1 MRHSRHIPSSAEAH
15 VPAAD
20 TAAHHH
26 HPPVAAALDDT
37 ALDNVAGG
45 YSGLAAACRI
55 QVGSILNFYYTDKDG
70 VRRSTAGV
78 VTETRA
84 DFTFVVGKCDSS
96 TAPDDFF
103 PHVVSTY
110 EIIY

>member
-26 HPPVAAALDDT
+26 HPLAAAALDDT

-45 YSGLAAACRI
+45 YSGLAAVCSI
-55 QVGSILNFYYTDKDG
+55 KVGSILNFYYTDKDG

-84 DFTFVVGKCDSS
+84 DFTFVVGKCDQS
-96 TAPDDFF
+96 TAPDDIF
-103 PHVVSTY
+103 PYTVSTY
-110 EIIY
+110 AIIH